1 MKKIVLNRCY
11 GGFEISNEAIEELL
25 KRKGIKFKK
34 GINKFDNVIFLDE
47 NDKEID
53 FFRYENINLRT
64 DKDLIKLIEEKGS
77 NFVSGFLSRLEIVKV
92 QEGKKFI
99 IDDYDG
105 FEGII
110 YEDDFDWIIL

>member
-34 GINKFDNVIFLDE
+34 GINEFDSVIFLDE